1 MDYWVRTRDQITENK
16 NEDLIVFVW
25 TREELEASVEDMTDD
40 EWEMFLEK
48 VRDTNHPEKLVRH
61 TKAMKSLRQAD
72 VDLEASLF
80 DLVEEVKK
88 GIKDKKK

>member
-1 MDYWVRTRDQITENK
+1 
-16 NEDLIVFVW
+16 
-25 TREELEASVEDMTDD
+25 
-40 EWEMFLEK
+40 MFLEK

-88 GIKDKKK
+88 GIKEKKK